1 MLIDTVLAF
10 IYWKKKQQQHE
21 TKRVSYGITHRH
33 IQWNQVWFCRLCAFA
48 SFTAFMRLNDEKSAH
63 YVNLSIGKLVFSN
76 QLIFSAHIL
85 AVFFP
90 FFSLNPIPWSRDCM
104 IFPTFASKKW
114 AELTYSI
121 DFNQAACMTRD
132 QNGGA
137 KKANTKQKQKRCH
150 LVSWCTLFV
159 IKPFFCMV
167 SHPFQCTGSFK
178 MQKMWYFTM
187 FMLDLNDRFLND
199 C

>member
-1 MLIDTVLAF
+1 M
-10 IYWKKKQQQHE
+10 
-21 TKRVSYGITHRH
+21 
-33 IQWNQVWFCRLCAFA
+33 QWNQVWFCRLHAFA

-90 FFSLNPIPWSRDCM
+90 FFFTQPDSMKSWFYDFSHFCFEKMSQID
-104 IFPTFASKKW
+104 IFNWFLSSSMHDKRSKW
-114 AELTYSI
+114 RS
-121 DFNQAACMTRD
+121 
-132 QNGGA
+132 

-159 IKPFFCMV
+159 IKPFFLYGV
-167 SHPFQCTGSFK
+167 PSIPVH
-178 MQKMWYFTM
+178 W
-187 FMLDLNDRFLND
+187 LI
-199 C
+199 